1 MKASLLRAIAA
12 LICTVLFLPIA
23 CFPSTAAVA
32 GDVSGDEKVNTQDVT
47 AILKYLAG
55 TSSMSVE
62 QGDVNGD
69 GVVNN
74 KDLTRLN
81 KYIAGQEGV
90 ELTPIRIQLNVD
102 AVFAFE
108 QNGEEYTLVS
118 CKGDYPN
125 VVIPA
130 KVPVVVGEAGLC
142 SGCGVATLSISY
154 YDLGWQTGLM
164 AYEILVNGADIST
177 MEIQTAPNV
186 TKMYNAANVAELGLT
201 MPEDYQPI
209 E

>member
-69 GVVNN
+69 GAVNTS
-74 KDLTRLN
+74 DATLLL
-81 KYIAGQEGV
+81 KYLAGYDV
-90 ELTPIRIQLNVD
+90 TLTPPD
-102 AVFAFE
+102 
-108 QNGEEYTLVS
+108 
-118 CKGDYPN
+118 
-125 VVIPA
+125 
-130 KVPVVVGEAGLC
+130 
-142 SGCGVATLSISY
+142 
-154 YDLGWQTGLM
+154 
-164 AYEILVNGADIST
+164 
-177 MEIQTAPNV
+177 
-186 TKMYNAANVAELGLT
+186 
-201 MPEDYQPI
+201 EDEWTEGI
-209 E
+209 K